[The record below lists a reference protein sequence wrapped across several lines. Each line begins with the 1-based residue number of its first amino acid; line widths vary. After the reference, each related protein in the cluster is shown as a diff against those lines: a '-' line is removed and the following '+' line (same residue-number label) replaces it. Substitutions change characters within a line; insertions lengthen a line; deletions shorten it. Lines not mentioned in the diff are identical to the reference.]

1 MKKNNNKLKRN
12 ILLLVWVILLITLP
26 YFVTK
31 IEQNINK
38 QNGSYISSDF
48 EIENYNVVLDV
59 DKTNKVD
66 VTETITI
73 NIPED
78 DFNGIYKS
86 IPLWEEYYDTNFK
99 TNKKKISITNL
110 RAIGEK
116 FVLSKSGSGMGIRI
130 GSSRTNTS
138 KGLHTYTIKYRY
150 NMGKDLNKTFDNFVF
165 KVFDNYDDTK
175 INNMSV
181 IINMPKEFDE
191 TSIMF
196 LKGKENINKNINYTI
211 NGNSIFI
218 NLDDYLLDD
227 SLTINMTLQNGY
239 FVGITNNY
247 GLLCLFICLAIIV
260 ISIISVI
267 SWKKYGKNLEKRSR
281 TVELYPPDELDAAQ
295 IGYIYGETSVKKLT
309 AALIIQLASKGYI
322 SINEVEKK
330 KYEIKKL
337 GNADSKKLS
346 ITEQIV
352 YLELFKNGDVNLL
365 SNDASFPKVFEK
377 VSACL
382 ENTIDKKVNDI
393 DSRKTMNKIFILLFV
408 SIIAWIVA
416 YLYIRDLNPNYDILY
431 KISLIAIFITGF
443 FSIFMNR
450 RTAYGEIIYAKVSGF
465 KDYLITAEKNQLDY
479 LVEENANYFYDILPY
494 TYILNISDKWIKT
507 FDKNNVPNIDL
518 NALDFYEDG
527 LFMFMSE

>member
-1 MKKNNNKLKRN
+1 M
-12 ILLLVWVILLITLP
+12 
-26 YFVTK
+26 
-31 IEQNINK
+31 
-38 QNGSYISSDF
+38 
-48 EIENYNVVLDV
+48 
-59 DKTNKVD
+59 
-66 VTETITI
+66 
-73 NIPED
+73 
-78 DFNGIYKS
+78 
-86 IPLWEEYYDTNFK
+86 
-99 TNKKKISITNL
+99 
-110 RAIGEK
+110 
-116 FVLSKSGSGMGIRI
+116 
-130 GSSRTNTS
+130 
-138 KGLHTYTIKYRY
+138 
-150 NMGKDLNKTFDNFVF
+150 
-165 KVFDNYDDTK
+165 
-175 INNMSV
+175 
-181 IINMPKEFDE
+181 
-191 TSIMF
+191 
-196 LKGKENINKNINYTI
+196 
-211 NGNSIFI
+211 
-218 NLDDYLLDD
+218 
-227 SLTINMTLQNGY
+227 
-239 FVGITNNY
+239 
-247 GLLCLFICLAIIV
+247 FICLAIIV